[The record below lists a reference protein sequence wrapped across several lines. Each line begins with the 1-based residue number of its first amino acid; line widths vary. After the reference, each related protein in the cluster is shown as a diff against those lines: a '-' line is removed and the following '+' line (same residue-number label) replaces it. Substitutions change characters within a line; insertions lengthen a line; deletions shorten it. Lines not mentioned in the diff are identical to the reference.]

1 MKSTHRDLCLAADAV
16 NPTGLWP
23 ELPTGVRV
31 AIVHYWLLGYGGGE
45 RVVSAL
51 LDLFPDADLFALVAN
66 AETCAHFAPN
76 RVTTSF
82 LQHVPGSHR
91 YHRHML
97 PLCPVA
103 LEQFD
108 LRGYDLVISSESGP
122 AKGVITS
129 SDSLHV
135 SYCHSPMR
143 YVWDM
148 YHQYTSGEDMKG
160 LTRFIFKAV
169 AHYMRMWDLASA
181 FRVDHF
187 IANSNNTAA
196 RIRKH
201 YRRDAFVIHPPVNVT
216 PGYIADNIGDY
227 YLAVSR
233 LVDYKR
239 LDLTVEACTRLQRP
253 LRVVGIGSQYRRLKE
268 LAGPTV
274 EFLGELT
281 DAEKNEQYAH
291 CRALLFPG
299 EEDFGMVPVEAHSFG
314 RPVIAYGR
322 GGVLETVVGFYPGEA
337 TSPEKHTGV
346 FFREQ
351 SVESLT
357 EAILSFEAVEGR
369 FSPALMRANSERFDA
384 ACFRRAVAAFISNR
398 LAEFKD
404 SPPRVEL
411 QSVGKRH

>member
-1 MKSTHRDLCLAADAV
+1 VQANPNMRDGNSGGSDLSSL
-16 NPTGLWP
+16 
-23 ELPTGVRV
+23 RV

-45 RVVSAL
+45 RVISAL
-51 LDLFPDADLFALVAN
+51 LEVFPQADLFALVAN
-66 AETCAHFAPN
+66 EEMCARFAQH

-97 PLCPVA
+97 PLCPIA

-108 LRGYDLVISSESGP
+108 LRGYDLVVSSESGP

-129 SDSLHV
+129 SGTVHI

-143 YVWDM
+143 YIWDM
-148 YHQYTSGEDMKG
+148 YHEYTNGEDMKG
-160 LTRFIFKAV
+160 LTRFIFKPV

-187 IANSNNTAA
+187 IANSSNTAA

-201 YRRDAFVIHPPVNVT
+201 YRRDALVIHPPVDVT
-216 PGYIADNIGDY
+216 SGYVADNVGDY

-239 LDLTVEACTRLQRP
+239 MDLVVEACNRLQRP
-253 LRVVGIGSQYRRLKE
+253 LHVVGIGSQYRRLKE
-268 LAGPTV
+268 VAGPTV
-274 EFLGELT
+274 KFLGELT
-281 DAEKNEQYAH
+281 DAQKNEQYAH

-322 GGVLETVVGFYPGEA
+322 GGALETVVAYYPREA
-337 TSPEKHTGV
+337 VSAENYTGV
-346 FFREQ
+346 FFPEQ
-351 SVESLT
+351 SVGSLT
-357 EAILSFEAVEGR
+357 EAILAFEAVEGR
-369 FSPALMRANSERFDA
+369 FSPALIRANAERFDTA
-384 ACFRRAVAAFISNR
+384 HFRRAMAGCISGR
-398 LAEFKD
+398 LAEFRD
-404 SPPRVEL
+404 SSPGVEL
-411 QSVGKRH
+411 QTVSEAH

>member
-1 MKSTHRDLCLAADAV
+1 MNNSNGRTGDAKMAFK
-16 NPTGLWP
+16 NM
-23 ELPTGVRV
+23 RV
-31 AIVHYWLLGYGGGE
+31 AIVHYWLLGYAGGE

-51 LDLFPDADLFALVAN
+51 LEIFPQADLFALMADE
-66 AETCAHFAPN
+66 ETTARFAGH

-82 LQHVPGSHR
+82 LQRVPGSHR
-91 YHRHML
+91 FHRHML
-97 PLCPVA
+97 PLCPIA

-129 SDSLHV
+129 PGTVHI

-143 YVWDM
+143 YIWDM
-148 YHQYTSGEDMKG
+148 YHEYTNGEDMKG

-187 IANSNNTAA
+187 IANSKNTAA
-196 RIRKH
+196 RIQKH
-201 YRRDAFVIHPPVNVT
+201 YRRDALVIHPPVDVT
-216 PGYIADNIGDY
+216 PGYVADSVGDY
-227 YLAVSR
+227 YLSASR

-239 LDLTVEACTRLQRP
+239 MDLAVEACSRLKRP
-253 LRVVGIGSQYRRLKE
+253 LHVVGIGSQYRRLKE

-281 DAEKNEQYAH
+281 EAQKNEQYAH

-322 GGVLETVVGFYPGEA
+322 GGALETVQGPFAGEEGMDSSSNGILFGQQ
-337 TSPEKHTGV
+337 TTDL
-346 FFREQ
+346 
-351 SVESLT
+351 LT
-357 EAILSFEAVEGR
+357 NAILAFEASEQAFSPTAIAHSAAR
-369 FSPALMRANSERFDA
+369 FSTDRFKQEMADFVTA
-384 ACFRRAVAAFISNR
+384 HIEEFRSGNQRQF
-398 LAEFKD
+398 E
-404 SPPRVEL
+404 
-411 QSVGKRH
+411 SVFS

>member
-1 MKSTHRDLCLAADAV
+1 MQLDPNMGNGNSSV
-16 NPTGLWP
+16 SGSGP
-23 ELPTGVRV
+23 RV

-45 RVVSAL
+45 RVISAL
-51 LDLFPDADLFALVAN
+51 LELFPQADLFALVAN
-66 AETCAHFAPN
+66 EEMCARFAPH

-97 PLCPVA
+97 PLCPIA

-129 SDSLHV
+129 SGTVHV

-143 YVWDM
+143 YIWDL
-148 YHQYTSGEDMKG
+148 YHEYTNGRDMKSP
-160 LTRFIFKAV
+160 TRFIFKVV

-196 RIRKH
+196 RIRKN
-201 YRRDAFVIHPPVNVT
+201 YRRDAPVIHPPVDVT
-216 PGYIADNIGDY
+216 PGYVADSVGDY

-239 LDLTVEACTRLQRP
+239 MDLAVEACTRLRRS
-253 LRVVGIGSQYRRLKE
+253 LHVVGIGSQYRRLKE

-281 DAEKNEQYAH
+281 EPQKNEQYAH

-322 GGVLETVVGFYPGEA
+322 GGALETVVGFYPGEA
-337 TSPEKHTGV
+337 VSAENYTGV
-346 FFREQ
+346 FFSDQ
-351 SVESLT
+351 SVGSLT
-357 EAILSFEAVEGR
+357 EAIRAFEAVEGR
-369 FSPALMRANSERFDA
+369 FSSALMRANAERFDPA
-384 ACFRRAVAAFISNR
+384 HFRRAMAAFISDR
-398 LAEFKD
+398 LGEFRAS
-404 SPPRVEL
+404 SPGVEL
-411 QSVGKRH
+411 QPVGERH